1 MCHDIPEVRLRHLAG
16 RLHAAGPRPVLEYL
30 REIILKGADP
40 AERLEAFAGLDPA
53 IVAAIGADVLPPLA
67 ICVWGNQQ

>member
-1 MCHDIPEVRLRHLAG
+1 VSQDSRSSAASSG
-16 RLHAAGPRPVLEYL
+16 RSLHAAGPRPGLEYL

-67 ICVWGNQQ
+67 ICVWGDQQ